1 MSTKSM
7 MGHRTCMRFVNA
19 AGRIPAAVG
28 IGFAGFIL
36 TLIVAHGRS
45 TPYNNY
51 VLFAD
56 SLLHLH
62 LWIDWPGPYIDAV
75 LFDGLRYIVNDPVP
89 SILLLPFVAIFGLHT
104 NQTVLACVLAGVATG
119 AAFSLFRRLGVS
131 FDTALWLT
139 AFALA
144 GTDLLWCSMLGDV
157 WFVAQSSAV
166 AFTLLALNELAGKRR
181 GWLVAFWFALAVG
194 SRFTVVMALPV
205 IAYWIAFGFTVP
217 ERRWAALRSATLTLV
232 PFGALWVAYNLARW
246 HVPWDSGHTIFYHE
260 DAIGS
265 LNGSPFSLGNLPM
278 QFYSF
283 FVQQPTFGAV
293 YPYVVPGQGG
303 VALTWTS
310 PALIIAFFARRPRML
325 IVSCW
330 VAIVLVAAPSFM
342 YYVNGFAQF
351 GMRHALDFE
360 PFVFVLMALAVRERM
375 PFLAK
380 AAIVWSVAVGM
391 WGTWFWN
398 VFYRH

>member
-1 MSTKSM
+1 
-7 MGHRTCMRFVNA
+7 MRFVKGPLP
-19 AGRIPAAVG
+19 AGVL
-28 IGFAGFIL
+28 GFVF
-36 TLIVAHGRS
+36 TLICAHGRS

-51 VLFAD
+51 VRFAD
-56 SLLHLH
+56 ALLQGH

-89 SILLLPFVAIFGLHT
+89 ALLLLPFVAVFGMAT
-104 NQTVLACVLAGVATG
+104 NQTLLACVMCGVATG
-119 AAFSLFRRLGVS
+119 AAWTLFRRLGVARN
-131 FDTALWLT
+131 DAMWLT
-139 AFALA
+139 AFAFA

-157 WFVAQSSAV
+157 WFVAQTCAV
-166 AFTLLALNELAGKRR
+166 AFTLLALAELAGPRR

-205 IAYWIAFGFTVP
+205 VAYWIAFGFAVP
-217 ERRWAALRSATLTLV
+217 QRRWPALRSAVLTFL

-260 DAIGS
+260 DAAGS
-265 LNGSPFSLGNLPM
+265 PTGSPFSIGNVPM
-278 QFYSF
+278 QLSSF
-283 FVQQPTFGAV
+283 FVQAPAFGPV
-293 YPYVVPGQGG
+293 YPYVVPGYGG

-310 PALIIAFFARRPRML
+310 PALLLAFFARAPRAL

-330 VAIVLVAAPSFM
+330 IAIVLVAAPSFE

-360 PFVFVLMALAVRERM
+360 PFVFVLMALAAQRGLPV
-375 PFLAK
+375 LAK
-380 AAIVWSVAVGM
+380 AAIAWSVAVGL